1 MIVADCRYGGAPV
14 EIHPSSVN
22 SGLPLFESRWL
33 VYYEKVNVNVNVNAN
48 VNVNVNAMARVLREG
63 ALALINLLIRL

>member
-1 MIVADCRYGGAPV
+1 M
-14 EIHPSSVN
+14 
-22 SGLPLFESRWL
+22 
-33 VYYEKVNVNVNVNAN
+33 YYEKVNVNVNVNAN

>member
-1 MIVADCRYGGAPV
+1 MADCRYGGAPV

-33 VYYEKVNVNVNVNAN
+33 VYYEKVNVNVNVNVNN
-48 VNVNVNAMARVLREG
+48 VNVNVNAMARVLQEG
-63 ALALINLLIRL
+63 ALALIHLLIRL